1 MYREDYTAFSLG
13 LEVTVTNHRV
23 QILVR
28 NALITFAFLA
38 ATAMSARAQGPV
50 GPPMD
55 RSNPDRERQQD
66 MNRREMLLRGFGLRG
81 AAGGPSNEKTLQ
93 ALANQ
98 VEQDFSRILIL
109 HNEIV
114 RAISGGKSLDYGFV
128 SNATTEIR
136 KRALRLQTTLALQ
149 PEVSEQT
156 TPERIALPDVP
167 VGDALITLCKQIKSF
182 VTNPLIEN
190 PGTVSGEQL
199 NKARKDL
206 QSVIEVSSSI
216 KRISEKL
223 AKTSR

>member
-1 MYREDYTAFSLG
+1 
-13 LEVTVTNHRV
+13 
-23 QILVR
+23 
-28 NALITFAFLA
+28 
-38 ATAMSARAQGPV
+38 
-50 GPPMD
+50 MD

-81 AAGGPSNEKTLQ
+81 EGKPSNEKTLQ
-93 ALANQ
+93 ALATQ

-114 RAISGGKSLDYGFV
+114 RAVSGGKSLDYGFV

-156 TPERIALPDVP
+156 AAEQIALHDVQ
-167 VGDALITLCKQIKSF
+167 VTDALITLCKQIKSF
-182 VTNPLIEN
+182 VTNPVIEN
-190 PGTVSGEQL
+190 PGTISGEQL

-216 KRISEKL
+216 KRTAEKL
-223 AKTSR
+223 AKSSR

>member
-1 MYREDYTAFSLG
+1 M
-13 LEVTVTNHRV
+13 TNRRI
-23 QILVR
+23 QILMR
-28 NALITFAFLA
+28 NGIITFAFLA
-38 ATAMSARAQGPV
+38 ASAMSARAQGPV

-81 AAGGPSNEKTLQ
+81 AVGGPSNEKTLQ
-93 ALANQ
+93 ALASQ

-114 RAISGGKSLDYGFV
+114 RAISGGKRLDYGFV

-149 PEVSEQT
+149 PQASEQAT
-156 TPERIALPDVP
+156 ADQIALHDVQ
-167 VGDALITLCKQIKSF
+167 VTDALITLCKQIKSF

-190 PGTVSGEQL
+190 PGTVSSEQL

-216 KRISEKL
+216 KRSAAKL
-223 AKTSR
+223 AKASK